1 MNRNIFQHYLFRT
14 EMVAAGLIL
23 ALSVS
28 PSDAETLQVPWECSN
43 YQGDA
48 QTRCVNAFLEAQQK
62 KIAEL
67 EGKLQAQQSAVG
79 QLKDQLDRQTT
90 ATSNLQRQLAERSTV
105 NVLPYSYLS
114 PYPYTYVYPP
124 GLGFGFGLQFGSAG
138 LYTSP
143 YYTRPFWGHR
153 HFGYWGYPW

>member
-1 MNRNIFQHYLFRT
+1 MNGKTFQHSLFLA
-14 EMVAAGLIL
+14 ELVVVNL
-23 ALSVS
+23 ALIWAAP
-28 PSDAETLQVPWECSN
+28 PSNAETLQVPWECST

-48 QTRCVNAFLEAQQK
+48 QTRCVNAFLESQQK

-114 PYPYTYVYPP
+114 PYPYAYAYPP

-138 LYTSP
+138 LYASP
-143 YYTRPFWGHR
+143 YYPRPFWGHR